1 MMMRGNVKRIW
12 EVVRLGVLGVMVLGG
27 CSEQQAAP
35 PPPQRPAAPVRV
47 LPAMQQQ
54 IQQTVTLVGTAKPWR
69 TSVVASEVA
78 GVVEAFPV
86 REGVFVPKG
95 QLLAELRTDILKIRY
110 DSAVASL
117 GEATALYKQ
126 AQKDLERAKSLFS
139 KELVTQKEYDDA
151 VTQVSAMRERA
162 LQLKAEIRQAEDRLS
177 KSKIAAPFSGWVTKE
192 FTQIGQWVVEGGAV
206 VELVD
211 LSTVE
216 VEVPLPE
223 AYVRNVSPGD
233 AVRAAFDGLPGLEIQ
248 GKVFSVVAQADP
260 VAHTFP
266 VKVALT
272 NRDYKIKSGMVARV
286 SLNVGTPYA
295 AVVVPK
301 DALVLKGGKEYVFAV
316 QDGIA
321 SQLLVKPLG
330 HFEEMVEVE
339 GPVEEGMQ
347 IVVSGNERL
356 LPGQPVRLLTEGERL

>member
-1 MMMRGNVKRIW
+1 
-12 EVVRLGVLGVMVLGG
+12 
-27 CSEQQAAP
+27 
-35 PPPQRPAAPVRV
+35 
-47 LPAMQQQ
+47 
-54 IQQTVTLVGTAKPWR
+54 
-69 TSVVASEVA
+69 
-78 GVVEAFPV
+78 
-86 REGVFVPKG
+86 
-95 QLLAELRTDILKIRY
+95 
-110 DSAVASL
+110 
-117 GEATALYKQ
+117 
-126 AQKDLERAKSLFS
+126 
-139 KELVTQKEYDDA
+139 

-162 LQLKAEIRQAEDRLS
+162 LQLKAEIRQAADRLS
-177 KSKIAAPFSGWVTKE
+177 KSKISAPFSGWVTKE

-266 VKVALT
+266 VKVALA
-272 NRDYKIKSGMVARV
+272 NQDYKIKSGMVARV
-286 SLNVGTPYA
+286 SLNVGAPYA

-301 DALVLKGGKEYVFAV
+301 DALVLRGGKDYVFAV
-316 QDGIA
+316 QEGIVN
-321 SQLLVKPLG
+321 QLLVKPLA
-330 HFEEMVEVE
+330 HFEEMVEVD

-356 LPGQPVRLLTEGERL
+356 LPGQSVRILTEGERL